1 MFVTPAYAE
10 EAPATAVTH
19 TETGVPQGAEH
30 VKGVFP
36 PFDHS
41 TFASQLLW
49 LVITFGVFY
58 ILMQR
63 VIVPRVG
70 GILENRHDR
79 IAQDLDEAR
88 RLKAEADA
96 AVEGYEKELN
106 AAKVKGQQIASEA
119 REAAKAQ
126 AAAERTAVE
135 AELSGK
141 IAAAE
146 ASIADLKAKA
156 LAEVDIIAA
165 ETVAVIVEKLT
176 GKAVNPADASA
187 AVSAEKRG

>member
-10 EAPATAVTH
+10 DAPATAVTH
-19 TETGVPQGAEH
+19 TETGVPHGAEH

-58 ILMQR
+58 LLMQR

-79 IAQDLDEAR
+79 IAQDIEEAR

-96 AVEGYEKELN
+96 AVAGYEKELS
-106 AAKVKGQQIASEA
+106 AAKAKGTQIASEA
-119 REAAKAQ
+119 REAAKAE
-126 AAAERTAVE
+126 AVAERTAVE
-135 AELSGK
+135 AELAKK
-141 IAAAE
+141 IAQAE
-146 ASIADLKAKA
+146 ANIADVKAKA
-156 LAEVDIIAA
+156 LAEVDTIAT
-165 ETVAVIVEKLT
+165 ETVAAIVEQLT
-176 GKAVNPADASA
+176 GKSVSAADASA
-187 AVSAEKRG
+187 AVSGEKRG